1 ASGSF
6 GFFGSSLIAKVYTR
20 VGKEGALFEGFQR
33 GFLREGA
40 LAIAA
45 GYEIDGLANGHGGTE
60 IQAYTTMVA
69 GGARDFLEPIRHVR
83 LRAEIEL
90 HVGVDWKTVEAFLAD
105 ATPFAICLHK
115 PLIDPEAGSLADG
128 ALHCCQPRFDF
139 LNCQSRHCNLS
150 TQRKYSVQTKFSATQ
165 CAQVS
170 A

>member
-1 ASGSF
+1 
-6 GFFGSSLIAKVYTR
+6 

-45 GYEIDGLANGHGGTE
+45 GYEVDGLSNRHRSPE
-60 IQAYTTMVA
+60 VQAHTTMVA
-69 GGARDFLEPIRHVR
+69 GGAGNFLEPIRHIR

-105 ATPFAICLHK
+105 ATPFAIRLHK

-128 ALHCCQPRFDF
+128 ALHGCQTRFDF
-139 LNCQSRHCNLS
+139 LNCQSRHRTLPLAN
-150 TQRKYSVQTKFSATQ
+150 KV
-165 CAQVS
+165 
-170 A
+170 